1 MQKNMKKSKITNK
14 VIFIFRII
22 SIIVIIVCLYE
33 IFRWYTENKKNNQFL
48 DEISNQYIETSEK
61 VEVDQN
67 FIEIN
72 KINFDNLLNKNSD
85 TVRVV
90 DCKKY

>member
-1 MQKNMKKSKITNK
+1 MKKNKVTNK

-33 IFRWYTENKKNNQFL
+33 IFRWYTENKKNNKFL